1 MATRIEMARSL
12 LTNSATPLAEIA
24 GMCGFADQS
33 HFSRVFARMMGTSPG
48 SWRREIG
55 LNG

>member
-1 MATRIEMARSL
+1 MTTRIEMARGL
-12 LTNSATPLAEIA
+12 LTNSAAPLAEIA

-48 SWRREIG
+48 AWRRGIG
-55 LNG
+55 LRG